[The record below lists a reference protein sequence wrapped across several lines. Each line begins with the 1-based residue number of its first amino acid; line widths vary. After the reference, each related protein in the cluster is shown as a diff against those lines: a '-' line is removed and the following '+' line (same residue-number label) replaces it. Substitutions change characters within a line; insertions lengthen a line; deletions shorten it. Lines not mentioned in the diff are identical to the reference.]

1 MQETAALSSLG
12 VSFLIV
18 LAVFVI
24 IMIAKGIVV
33 VKQAQVM
40 IIERFGK
47 YLEILNPGI
56 NWIIPIM
63 DKPHL
68 MEWRENREYEDG
80 AGRTRSI
87 PQTSM
92 RDVIDMRET
101 VYDLP
106 RQSVITKDNVG
117 IEINA
122 LLYFQITDPLKA
134 AYQVESLP
142 TAIEKLTQT
151 TLRNII
157 GEMDLDQT
165 LTSREIIKSKLQVI
179 LDEATNKWG
188 VKVNRVELQDIIP
201 PAAIREAMEKQM
213 KAERDRRAM
222 VTEAE
227 GTKTAQILKAEAIRE
242 SEIKKAEGSKQAAIL
257 QAEGIAQAKI
267 KVATA
272 EAESVKIV
280 AGTVAQSSNPA
291 SYMIS
296 LKYIEALT
304 KMTEGKDNKIIYMP
318 YEASNVL
325 GAVAAIKDLTGG
337 APVAPN
343 GGK

>member
-1 MQETAALSSLG
+1 MEGLGEMGLVFLAAF
-12 VSFLIV
+12 VFFIIV
-18 LAVFVI
+18 I
-24 IMIAKGIVV
+24 IAKGIIV

-47 YLEILNPGI
+47 YLEVLNPGI

-68 MEWRENREYEDG
+68 MEWRNSREYVDG
-80 AGRTRSI
+80 TGRTRSM
-87 PQTSM
+87 PYMEM
-92 RDVIDMRET
+92 RDTIDMRET
-101 VYDLP
+101 VYDFP

-165 LTSREIIKSKLQVI
+165 LTSREIINGKLQVI
-179 LDEATNKWG
+179 LDDASNKWG

-227 GTKTAQILKAEAIRE
+227 GTKTAQILKAEAVRE
-242 SEIKKAEGSKQAAIL
+242 SEIKKAEGMKQAAIL
-257 QAEGIAQAKI
+257 QAEGVAEAKI
-267 KVATA
+267 KVANA

-304 KMTEGKDNKIIYMP
+304 KMTEGKDNKVIYMP

-337 APVAPN
+337 AAAVT
-343 GGK
+343 GK

>member
-1 MQETAALSSLG
+1 MTETAGNLG
-12 VSFLIV
+12 LIFLI
-18 LAVFVI
+18 AFIFFVI
-24 IMIAKGIVV
+24 VIVAKGIVI
-33 VKQAQVM
+33 VKQAQVV

-47 YLEILNPGI
+47 YLETLTPGI

-68 MEWRENREYEDG
+68 MEWRNSREYLD
-80 AGRTRSI
+80 ASGRTRTV
-87 PQTSM
+87 PFMEM
-92 RDVIDMRET
+92 RGTIDMRET
-101 VYDLP
+101 VYDFP
-106 RQSVITKDNVG
+106 RQNVITKDNVG

-122 LLYFQITDPLKA
+122 LLYFQITDPIKA
-134 AYQVESLP
+134 AYKVESLP

-165 LTSREIIKSKLQVI
+165 LTSREIINTKLQVI
-179 LDEATNKWG
+179 LDDASNKWG

-201 PAAIREAMEKQM
+201 PTAIREAMEKQM
-213 KAERDRRAM
+213 KAERDRRA
-222 VTEAE
+222 VILEAE
-227 GTKTAQILKAEAIRE
+227 GSKSSRILQAEGIRE
-242 SEIKKAEGSKQAAIL
+242 SEIKKAEGMKQAAIL
-257 QAEGIAQAKI
+257 EAEGIAEAKI
-267 KVATA
+267 KVAQA

-280 AGTVAQSSNPA
+280 ASTVARSSNPA

-337 APVAPN
+337 VPA
-343 GGK
+343 K

>member
-1 MQETAALSSLG
+1 MQETAGLSSLG

-68 MEWRENREYEDG
+68 MEWRENREYVDG

-257 QAEGIAQAKI
+257 QAEGIAEAKI

-280 AGTVAQSSNPA
+280 ASTVAQSSNPA

-304 KMTEGKDNKIIYMP
+304 KMTDGKDNKIIYMP

-337 APVAPN
+337 VPAQNA
-343 GGK
+343 GK

>member
-1 MQETAALSSLG
+1 MGISDLG
-12 VSFLIV
+12 MVFLIV
-18 LAVFVI
+18 CVFFIVVI
-24 IMIAKGIVV
+24 IVKGIVI
-33 VKQAQVM
+33 VKQAQVV

-47 YLEILNPGI
+47 YLETLTPGI
-56 NWIIPIM
+56 NWIIPVM

-68 MEWRENREYEDG
+68 MEWRENRDYMDG
-80 AGRTRSI
+80 AGRVRSV
-87 PQTSM
+87 PVTEM

-122 LLYFQITDPLKA
+122 LLYFQITDPINASYK
-134 AYQVESLP
+134 VESLP

-227 GTKTAQILKAEAIRE
+227 GTKTAQILKAEAVRE
-242 SEIKKAEGSKQAAIL
+242 SEIKKAEGMKQAAIL
-257 QAEGIAQAKI
+257 EAEGISEAKI
-267 KVATA
+267 KVAQA
-272 EAESVKIV
+272 EAEAVKIV
-280 AGTVAQSSNPA
+280 AATVAQSSNPA

-337 APVAPN
+337 VPTA
-343 GGK
+343 K

>member
-1 MQETAALSSLG
+1 MNDLG
-12 VSFLIV
+12 LFFL
-18 LAVFVI
+18 LACMVFVVVI
-24 IMIAKGIVV
+24 IAKGIIIVR
-33 VKQAQVM
+33 QAQVV

-47 YLEILNPGI
+47 YLQTLTPGI

-63 DKPHL
+63 DKPHQ
-68 MEWRENREYEDG
+68 MEWRDNREYVDG
-80 AGRTRSI
+80 NGRVRSI
-87 PQTSM
+87 PITQM
-92 RDVIDMRET
+92 RSVIDMRET

-122 LLYFQITDPLKA
+122 LLYFQITDPINA
-134 AYQVESLP
+134 AYKVESLP

-227 GTKTAQILKAEAIRE
+227 GTKTAQILKAEAVRE
-242 SEIKKAEGSKQAAIL
+242 SEIKKAEGMKQAAIL
-257 QAEGIAQAKI
+257 EAEGTSEAKI
-267 KVATA
+267 KVAQA
-272 EAESVKIV
+272 EAEAVKIV
-280 AGTVAQSSNPA
+280 ASTVAQSSNPA

-304 KMTEGKDNKIIYMP
+304 KMTEGKDNKIVYMP

-337 APVAPN
+337 TPAA
-343 GGK
+343 K

>member
-1 MQETAALSSLG
+1 MTELSIT
-12 VSFLIV
+12 FLV
-18 LAVFVI
+18 AFVFFVI
-24 IMIAKGIVV
+24 VIIAKGIVI

-47 YLEILNPGI
+47 YVGTLTPGI

-68 MEWRENREYEDG
+68 MEWRDNREYMDG
-80 AGRTRSI
+80 SGRVRSV
-87 PQTSM
+87 PYTEM
-92 RDVIDMRET
+92 RDVVDMRET

-122 LLYFQITDPLKA
+122 LLYFQITDPVNA
-134 AYQVESLP
+134 AYKVESLP

-227 GTKTAQILKAEAIRE
+227 GTKTAQILKAEAVRE
-242 SEIKKAEGSKQAAIL
+242 SEIKKAEGLKQAAIL
-257 QAEGIAQAKI
+257 QAEGISQAKI

-272 EAESVKIV
+272 EAEAVKIV
-280 AGTVAQSSNPA
+280 AATVSQSSNPA

-337 APVAPN
+337 VPAA
-343 GGK
+343 K

>member
-1 MQETAALSSLG
+1 MTELSIT
-12 VSFLIV
+12 FLV
-18 LAVFVI
+18 AFVFFVI
-24 IMIAKGIVV
+24 VIIAKGIVI

-47 YLEILNPGI
+47 YVGTLTPGI

-68 MEWRENREYEDG
+68 MEWRDNREYMDG
-80 AGRTRSI
+80 SGRVRSV
-87 PQTSM
+87 PYTEM

-122 LLYFQITDPLKA
+122 LLYFQITDPVNA
-134 AYQVESLP
+134 AYKVESLP

-227 GTKTAQILKAEAIRE
+227 GTKTAQILKAEAVRE
-242 SEIKKAEGSKQAAIL
+242 SEIKKAEGLKQAAIL
-257 QAEGIAQAKI
+257 QAEGISQAKI

-272 EAESVKIV
+272 EAEAVKIV
-280 AGTVAQSSNPA
+280 AATVSQSSNPA

-337 APVAPN
+337 TPAAS
-343 GGK
+343 K

>member
-1 MQETAALSSLG
+1 MQINDLG
-12 VSFLIV
+12 VVLLLALIV
-18 LAVFVI
+18 FIIVI
-24 IMIAKGIVV
+24 ITKGIVI
-33 VKQAQVM
+33 VKQAQVV

-47 YLEILNPGI
+47 YLQILTPGI

-68 MEWRENREYEDG
+68 MEWRENRDYMDG
-80 AGRTRSI
+80 SGRVRSVPI
-87 PQTSM
+87 TEM
-92 RDVIDMRET
+92 RNVIDMRET

-122 LLYFQITDPLKA
+122 LLYFQITDPINA
-134 AYQVESLP
+134 AYKVESLP

-227 GTKTAQILKAEAIRE
+227 GTKTAQILKAEAVRE
-242 SEIKKAEGSKQAAIL
+242 SEIKKAEGMKQAAIL
-257 QAEGIAQAKI
+257 EAEGISEAKI
-267 KVATA
+267 KVAQA
-272 EAESVKIV
+272 EAEAVKIV
-280 AGTVAQSSNPA
+280 ASTVAQSSNPA
-291 SYMIS
+291 SYMTS

-337 APVAPN
+337 VPAA
-343 GGK
+343 K

>member
-1 MQETAALSSLG
+1 MQINDLG
-12 VSFLIV
+12 VVLLLALIV
-18 LAVFVI
+18 FIIVI
-24 IMIAKGIVV
+24 ITKGIVI
-33 VKQAQVM
+33 VKQAQVV

-47 YLEILNPGI
+47 YLQILTPGI

-68 MEWRENREYEDG
+68 MEWRENRDYMDG
-80 AGRTRSI
+80 SGRVRSVPI
-87 PQTSM
+87 TEM
-92 RDVIDMRET
+92 RNVIDMRET

-122 LLYFQITDPLKA
+122 LLYFQITDPINA
-134 AYQVESLP
+134 AYKVESLP

-227 GTKTAQILKAEAIRE
+227 GTKTAQILKAEAVRE
-242 SEIKKAEGSKQAAIL
+242 SEIKKAEGMKQAAIL
-257 QAEGIAQAKI
+257 EAEGISEAKI
-267 KVATA
+267 KVAQA
-272 EAESVKIV
+272 EAEAVKIV
-280 AGTVAQSSNPA
+280 ASTVAQSSNPA

-337 APVAPN
+337 VPAA
-343 GGK
+343 K

>member
-1 MQETAALSSLG
+1 MEGLG
-12 VSFLIV
+12 EMGLVFLI
-18 LAVFVI
+18 AFTFFVI
-24 IMIAKGIVV
+24 VVIAKGVIV

-47 YLEILNPGI
+47 YLEVLNPGI
-56 NWIIPIM
+56 NWIIPLM

-68 MEWRENREYEDG
+68 MEWRNSREYMDG
-80 AGRTRSI
+80 SGRTRSV
-87 PQTSM
+87 PYMEM
-92 RDVIDMRET
+92 RDTIDMRET
-101 VYDLP
+101 VYDFP

-165 LTSREIIKSKLQVI
+165 LTSREIINGKLQVI
-179 LDEATNKWG
+179 LDDASNKWG

-227 GTKTAQILKAEAIRE
+227 GTKTAQILKAEAVRE
-242 SEIKKAEGSKQAAIL
+242 SEIKKAEGMKQAAIL
-257 QAEGIAQAKI
+257 QAEGVAEAKI
-267 KVATA
+267 KVANA

-280 AGTVAQSSNPA
+280 ASTVAQSSNPA

-304 KMTEGKDNKIIYMP
+304 KMTDGKDNKIIYMP

-337 APVAPN
+337 ATAVN
-343 GGK
+343 GK

>member
-1 MQETAALSSLG
+1 MEINGLG
-12 VSFLIV
+12 TLFL
-18 LAVFVI
+18 LAFAFFVI
-24 IMIAKGIVV
+24 VIIAKGIVIV
-33 VKQAQVM
+33 RQAQVM

-47 YLEILNPGI
+47 YLETLTPGI

-68 MEWRENREYEDG
+68 MQWRENRDYMDG
-80 AGRTRSI
+80 SGRVRSV
-87 PQTSM
+87 PVTEM

-106 RQSVITKDNVG
+106 RQSVITKDNVS

-122 LLYFQITDPLKA
+122 LLYFQITDPVNA
-134 AYQVESLP
+134 AYKVESLP

-151 TLRNII
+151 TLRNIT

-272 EAESVKIV
+272 EAESVKIM

-337 APVAPN
+337 VPAA
-343 GGK
+343 K

>member
-1 MQETAALSSLG
+1 MTELSLTFLTA
-12 VSFLIV
+12 FF
-18 LAVFVI
+18 VFVI
-24 IMIAKGIVV
+24 VIIAKGIII
-33 VKQAQVM
+33 VKQAQVV

-47 YLEILNPGI
+47 YVETLTPGI

-68 MEWRENREYEDG
+68 MEWRDNRDYMDG
-80 AGRTRSI
+80 DGRVRSV
-87 PQTSM
+87 PYTEM

-122 LLYFQITDPLKA
+122 LLYFQITDPVNA
-134 AYQVESLP
+134 AYKVESLP

-227 GTKTAQILKAEAIRE
+227 GTKTAQILKAEAVRE
-242 SEIKKAEGSKQAAIL
+242 SEIKKAEGMKQAAIL
-257 QAEGIAQAKI
+257 QSEGIAQAKI
-267 KVATA
+267 KVAQA
-272 EAESVKIV
+272 EAEAVKII
-280 AGTVAQSSNPA
+280 AGSVAQSTNPA

-337 APVAPN
+337 TPAAS
-343 GGK
+343 K

>member
-1 MQETAALSSLG
+1 MTELSIT
-12 VSFLIV
+12 FLV
-18 LAVFVI
+18 AFVFFVI
-24 IMIAKGIVV
+24 VIIAKGIVI

-47 YLEILNPGI
+47 YVGTLTPGI

-68 MEWRENREYEDG
+68 MEWRDNREYMDG
-80 AGRTRSI
+80 SGRVRSV
-87 PQTSM
+87 PYTEM

-122 LLYFQITDPLKA
+122 LLYFQITDPVNA
-134 AYQVESLP
+134 AYKVESLP

-227 GTKTAQILKAEAIRE
+227 GTKTAQILKAEAVRE
-242 SEIKKAEGSKQAAIL
+242 SEIKKAEGLKQAAIL
-257 QAEGIAQAKI
+257 QAEGISQAKI

-272 EAESVKIV
+272 EAEAVKIV
-280 AGTVAQSSNPA
+280 AATVSQSSNPA

-337 APVAPN
+337 TPAA
-343 GGK
+343 GK

>member
-1 MQETAALSSLG
+1 MEGLG
-12 VSFLIV
+12 ITFIIAFFIFIV
-18 LAVFVI
+18 VI
-24 IMIAKGIVV
+24 IAKGIVI
-33 VKQAQVM
+33 VKEAQVV

-47 YLEILNPGI
+47 YQETLRPGI
-56 NWIIPIM
+56 NWIIPVM

-68 MEWRENREYEDG
+68 MEWRQSREYMDG
-80 AGRTRSI
+80 AGRTRSVPYI
-87 PQTSM
+87 EM

-101 VYDLP
+101 VYDFP
-106 RQSVITKDNVG
+106 RQNVITRDNVG

-122 LLYFQITDPLKA
+122 LLYFQITDPEKA
-134 AYQVESLP
+134 VYQVESLP

-165 LTSREIIKSKLQVI
+165 LTSREIINGKLQVI
-179 LDEATNKWG
+179 LDDASNKWG

-201 PAAIREAMEKQM
+201 PSAIREAMEKQM

-227 GTKTAQILKAEAIRE
+227 GTKTAQILKAEAVRE
-242 SEIKKAEGSKQAAIL
+242 AAIKQAEGEKQAAIL
-257 QAEGIAQAKI
+257 EAEGQAEAKI
-267 KVATA
+267 KVAQA
-272 EAESVKIV
+272 EAQSVKIV
-280 AGTVAQSSNPA
+280 AESVAQSSNPA

-304 KMTEGKDNKIIYMP
+304 AMTEGKDNKIIYMP

-337 APVAPN
+337 SSSIQA
-343 GGK
+343 K

>member
-1 MQETAALSSLG
+1 MEGLG
-12 VSFLIV
+12 EIGIV
-18 LAVFVI
+18 FLAVLVFFIIVI
-24 IMIAKGIVV
+24 IAKGIIV

-47 YLEILNPGI
+47 YLEVLNPGI

-68 MEWRENREYEDG
+68 MEWRNSREYVDG
-80 AGRTRSI
+80 SGRTRSV
-87 PQTSM
+87 PFMEM
-92 RDVIDMRET
+92 RDTIDMRET
-101 VYDLP
+101 VYDFP

-165 LTSREIIKSKLQVI
+165 LTSREIINGKLQVI
-179 LDEATNKWG
+179 LDDASNKWG

-227 GTKTAQILKAEAIRE
+227 GTKTAQILKAEAVRE
-242 SEIKKAEGSKQAAIL
+242 SEIKKAEGMKQAAIL
-257 QAEGIAQAKI
+257 QAEGVAEAKI
-267 KVATA
+267 KVANA

-296 LKYIEALT
+296 LKYIEALS
-304 KMTEGKDNKIIYMP
+304 KMTEGKDNKVIYMP

-325 GAVAAIKDLTGG
+325 GAVAAVKDLTGG
-337 APVAPN
+337 TAAVN
-343 GGK
+343 GK

>member
-1 MQETAALSSLG
+1 MTETAGNLG
-12 VSFLIV
+12 LIFLI
-18 LAVFVI
+18 AFIFFVI
-24 IMIAKGIVV
+24 VIVAKGIVI
-33 VKQAQVM
+33 VKQAQVV

-47 YLEILNPGI
+47 YLETLTPGI
-56 NWIIPIM
+56 NWIIPMM

-68 MEWRENREYEDG
+68 MEWRNSREYID
-80 AGRTRSI
+80 ASGRTRSV
-87 PQTSM
+87 PFMEM
-92 RDVIDMRET
+92 RDTIDMRET
-101 VYDLP
+101 VYDFP
-106 RQSVITKDNVG
+106 RQNVITKDNVG

-122 LLYFQITDPLKA
+122 LLYFQITDPIKA
-134 AYQVESLP
+134 AYKVESLP

-165 LTSREIIKSKLQVI
+165 LTSREIINSKLQVI
-179 LDEATNKWG
+179 LDDASNKWG

-201 PAAIREAMEKQM
+201 PTAIREAMEKQM
-213 KAERDRRAM
+213 KAERDRRA
-222 VTEAE
+222 VILEAE
-227 GTKTAQILKAEAIRE
+227 GSKSSRILQAEGIRE
-242 SEIKKAEGSKQAAIL
+242 SEIKKAEGMKQAAIL
-257 QAEGIAQAKI
+257 EAEGVAEAKI
-267 KVATA
+267 KVAQA

-280 AGTVAQSSNPA
+280 ASTVAQSSNPA

-304 KMTEGKDNKIIYMP
+304 KMTDGKDNKIIYMP

-337 APVAPN
+337 VPS
-343 GGK
+343 K

>member
-1 MQETAALSSLG
+1 MEGLGEMGIIFLAA
-12 VSFLIV
+12 FIF
-18 LAVFVI
+18 FVI
-24 IMIAKGIVV
+24 VIIAKGIIV

-47 YLEILNPGI
+47 YLEVLNPGI

-68 MEWRENREYEDG
+68 MEWRNSREYVDG
-80 AGRTRSI
+80 SGRTRSV
-87 PQTSM
+87 PFMEM
-92 RDVIDMRET
+92 RDSIDMRET
-101 VYDLP
+101 VYDFP

-165 LTSREIIKSKLQVI
+165 LTSREIINGKLQVI
-179 LDEATNKWG
+179 LDDASNKWG

-227 GTKTAQILKAEAIRE
+227 GTKTAQILKAEAVRE
-242 SEIKKAEGSKQAAIL
+242 SEIKKAEGMKQAAIL
-257 QAEGIAQAKI
+257 QAEGVAEAKI
-267 KVATA
+267 KVANA
-272 EAESVKIV
+272 EAEAVKIV
-280 AGTVAQSSNPA
+280 ASTVGQSSNPA

-296 LKYIEALT
+296 LKYIEALS
-304 KMTEGKDNKIIYMP
+304 KMTEGKDNKVIYMP

-325 GAVAAIKDLTGG
+325 GAVAAVKDLTGG
-337 APVAPN
+337 TAAVS
-343 GGK
+343 GK

>member
-1 MQETAALSSLG
+1 MEGLGEMGLVFLAAF
-12 VSFLIV
+12 VFFIIV
-18 LAVFVI
+18 I
-24 IMIAKGIVV
+24 IAKGIIV

-47 YLEILNPGI
+47 YLEVLNPGI

-68 MEWRENREYEDG
+68 MEWRNSREYMDG
-80 AGRTRSI
+80 TGRTRSV
-87 PQTSM
+87 PYMEM
-92 RDVIDMRET
+92 RDTIDMRET
-101 VYDLP
+101 VYDFP

-165 LTSREIIKSKLQVI
+165 LTSREIINGKLQVI
-179 LDEATNKWG
+179 LDDASNKWG

-227 GTKTAQILKAEAIRE
+227 GTKTAQILKAEAVRE
-242 SEIKKAEGSKQAAIL
+242 SEIKKAEGMKQAAIL
-257 QAEGIAQAKI
+257 QAEGVAEAKI
-267 KVATA
+267 KVANA

-304 KMTEGKDNKIIYMP
+304 KMTEGQDNKVIYMP

-337 APVAPN
+337 APAA
-343 GGK
+343 GK

>member
-1 MQETAALSSLG
+1 MQINDLG
-12 VSFLIV
+12 VVLLLALIV
-18 LAVFVI
+18 FIIVI
-24 IMIAKGIVV
+24 ITKGIVI
-33 VKQAQVM
+33 VKQAQVV
-40 IIERFGK
+40 IVERFGK
-47 YLEILNPGI
+47 YLQILTPGI

-68 MEWRENREYEDG
+68 MEWRENRDYMDG
-80 AGRTRSI
+80 SGRVHSVPITE
-87 PQTSM
+87 M

-122 LLYFQITDPLKA
+122 LLYFQITDPINA
-134 AYQVESLP
+134 AYKVESLP

-227 GTKTAQILKAEAIRE
+227 GTKTAQILKAEAVRE
-242 SEIKKAEGSKQAAIL
+242 SEIKKAEGMKQAAIL
-257 QAEGIAQAKI
+257 EAEGISEAKI
-267 KVATA
+267 KVAQA
-272 EAESVKIV
+272 EAEAVKIV
-280 AGTVAQSSNPA
+280 ASTVAQSSNPA

-337 APVAPN
+337 VPA
-343 GGK
+343 K

>member
-1 MQETAALSSLG
+1 MTELSIT
-12 VSFLIV
+12 FLV
-18 LAVFVI
+18 AFVFFVI
-24 IMIAKGIVV
+24 VIIAKGIVI
-33 VKQAQVM
+33 VKQAQVV

-47 YLEILNPGI
+47 YVGTLTPGI

-68 MEWRENREYEDG
+68 MEWRDNREYMDG
-80 AGRTRSI
+80 SGRVRSV
-87 PQTSM
+87 PYTEM
-92 RDVIDMRET
+92 RDVVDMRET

-122 LLYFQITDPLKA
+122 LLYFQITDPVNA
-134 AYQVESLP
+134 AYKVESLP

-227 GTKTAQILKAEAIRE
+227 GTKTAQILKAEAVRE
-242 SEIKKAEGSKQAAIL
+242 SEIKKAEGLKQAAIL
-257 QAEGIAQAKI
+257 QAEGISQAKI

-272 EAESVKIV
+272 EAEAVKIV
-280 AGTVAQSSNPA
+280 AATVSQSSNPA

-337 APVAPN
+337 TPAA
-343 GGK
+343 GK

>member
-1 MQETAALSSLG
+1 MEELG
-12 VSFLIV
+12 LIFIG
-18 LAVFVI
+18 AVFFF
-24 IMIAKGIVV
+24 IVV
-33 VKQAQVM
+33 ILWKGFVIVKEAQVV

-47 YLEILNPGI
+47 YQRTLRPGI

-68 MEWRENREYEDG
+68 MEWRQSREYMDAG
-80 AGRTRSI
+80 GRTRSVPYI
-87 PQTSM
+87 EL
-92 RDVIDMRET
+92 RDIIDMRET
-101 VYDLP
+101 VYDFP
-106 RQSVITKDNVG
+106 RQNVITRDNVG

-122 LLYFQITDPLKA
+122 LLYFQITDPEKA
-134 AYQVESLP
+134 VYQVESLP

-165 LTSREIIKSKLQVI
+165 LTSREIINGKLQVI
-179 LDEATNKWG
+179 LDDASNKWG

-201 PAAIREAMEKQM
+201 PTAIREAMEKQM

-227 GTKTAQILKAEAIRE
+227 GTKTAQILKAEAVRE
-242 SEIKKAEGSKQAAIL
+242 AAIKQAEGQKQAAIL
-257 QAEGIAQAKI
+257 EAEGEAEAKI
-267 KVATA
+267 KVAQA
-272 EAESVKIV
+272 EAQSVKIV
-280 AGTVAQSSNPA
+280 AESVAQSSNPA

-296 LKYIEALT
+296 LKYIDALQA
-304 KMTEGKDNKIIYMP
+304 MTEGKDNKIIYMP

-337 APVAPN
+337 SAHIQS
-343 GGK
+343 K

>member
-1 MQETAALSSLG
+1 MQINDLG
-12 VSFLIV
+12 VVLLLALIV
-18 LAVFVI
+18 FIIVI
-24 IMIAKGIVV
+24 ITKGIVI
-33 VKQAQVM
+33 VKQAQVI

-47 YLEILNPGI
+47 YLQILTPGI

-68 MEWRENREYEDG
+68 MEWRENRDYMDG
-80 AGRTRSI
+80 SGRVRSVPI
-87 PQTSM
+87 TEM
-92 RDVIDMRET
+92 RNVIDMRET

-122 LLYFQITDPLKA
+122 LLYFQITDPINA
-134 AYQVESLP
+134 AYKVESLP

-257 QAEGIAQAKI
+257 QAEGISEAKI
-267 KVATA
+267 KVAQA
-272 EAESVKIV
+272 EAEAVKIV
-280 AGTVAQSSNPA
+280 ASTVAQSSNPA

-337 APVAPN
+337 VPAA
-343 GGK
+343 K